1 MKLRVKRERPR
12 KGAYMLRKIQMMG
25 ENLYFFRLST
35 SKLLK
40 ITKCLPQNTRYILW
54 IIEKENS

>member
-12 KGAYMLRKIQMMG
+12 KCAYMLRKIQMMG

-40 ITKCLPQNTRYILW
+40 ITYVMSAPKHSIYFVDH
-54 IIEKENS
+54 